1 MTVPMKIHDSTIQG
15 DTSMKIVF
23 ISYSSLDRRIA
34 KEICG
39 NLEKRELSCWI
50 SSRINDLEPGKE
62 YTQRIREAVDSSKLF
77 IVLLS
82 RNSITSKQVLQE
94 ITLANDRQRFVM
106 KIFPVV
112 IDNQLYMEDI
122 RHFAGYVLSG
132 KEIAN
137 MVA

>member
-1 MTVPMKIHDSTIQG
+1 
-15 DTSMKIVF
+15 MKIVF